1 MADVKA
7 LGSTQQ
13 QQTKQLSP
21 QERAILFAQSTRQ
34 NFQTMPTQNVTAE
47 NTTIQFNLPKVRLL
61 SRILLHVEAVAT
73 LTSTA
78 GTIAT
83 SLYSPFNIL
92 RRVALDLNN
101 GFSPIILDGASA
113 YLYDKVGMNSNVY
126 DISTNIK
133 ANTYVENIAAT
144 GGHDCKI
151 RFTLNLPITL
161 NERDGVGFI
170 LLQNDESVVTLTCDI
185 DRLANAYV
193 LNAGNGDTVTF
204 KSMTVTPMLETFS
217 IPPVQS
223 AFPDISVLKL
233 VSSKSDIFQGGGS
246 SVIKLPVGTIYR
258 KIIMRFVDNTGT
270 PLTDDSFVG
279 NLELIFNQAD
289 IPYSMKP
296 QILSALNHKMYGN
309 PLPAGVY
316 VLDFSYNGI
325 PNFSGS
331 RDYVDSE
338 RLTELWV
345 RFNSNVAG
353 TVTVVSET
361 LSRLQS

>member
-7 LGSTQQ
+7 IGGTNQQ
-13 QQTKQLSP
+13 NTRQLSP

-34 NFQTMPTQNVTAE
+34 NFQTMPTQTVTAE

-61 SRILLHVEAVAT
+61 SRILLHVEATAT
-73 LTSTA
+73 LVSTA

-83 SLYSPFNIL
+83 SMYSPYNIL
-92 RRVALDLNN
+92 RRIALDLNN
-101 GFSPIILDGASA
+101 GFSPVILDGASM

-133 ANTYVENIAAT
+133 ANTYVENIAAA
-144 GGHDCKI
+144 GGRDNKI
-151 RFTLNLPITL
+151 KFTLNIPLTL
-161 NERDGVGFI
+161 NERDSVGLL

-185 DRLANAYV
+185 DRLANAYT

-204 KSMTVTPMLETFS
+204 KNMTVTPMLETFS
-217 IPPVQS
+217 IPPVSS

-258 KIIMRFVDNTGT
+258 KMIFRFTDNAGV

-279 NLELIFNQAD
+279 NFELIFNQAD

-296 QILSALNHKMYGN
+296 KILSSLNHRMYGSV
-309 PLPAGVY
+309 LPAGVY
-316 VLDFSYNGI
+316 VLEFSYNGI
-325 PNFSGS
+325 PNMAGS

-338 RLTELWV
+338 RLTELWF

-353 TVTVVSET
+353 TVTVINET